1 MRALGKLAHGR
12 ILVLALLSAAVLA
25 AGCTAPAF
33 PNLER
38 DYGRAV
44 SSNLA
49 ASVVNPQAGLNQA
62 PAAGL
67 GPTAATNLKGKYDK
81 TFKAEEAKKMLQLTT
96 GTGQ

>member
-1 MRALGKLAHGR
+1 MRASGKLTHGR
-12 ILVLALLSAAVLA
+12 TLVLVLAAAALLA

-38 DYGRAV
+38 DYGRSV

-49 ASVVNPQAGLNQA
+49 AQVVNPQAGLNTA

-67 GPTAATNLKGKYDK
+67 GPNAATNLKGKYDK